1 MQVNLQMLYR
11 VEEVFKIESK
21 NICALY
27 VPSGTIMAE
36 QADDKKSTWSSRG
49 YRFYFP
55 SNSIESISK

>member
-21 NICALY
+21 NIFALY

-36 QADDKKSTWSSRG
+36 QADDKKAHDHLRDIAFIF
-49 YRFYFP
+49 RQ
-55 SNSIESISK
+55 IL